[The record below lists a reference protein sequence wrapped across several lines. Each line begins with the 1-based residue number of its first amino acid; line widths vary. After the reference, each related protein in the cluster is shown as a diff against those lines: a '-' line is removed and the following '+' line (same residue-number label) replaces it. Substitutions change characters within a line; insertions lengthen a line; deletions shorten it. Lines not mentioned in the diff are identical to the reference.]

1 MRAKILKNSID
12 ELREAAEALKRGELV
27 AFPTETVYGLG
38 ANALDAKAV
47 LSIFKAKNRPCD
59 NPLIVHIA
67 DIAEA
72 EKLCY
77 WNEKAQR
84 LAEKFWPGPLTLLL
98 PKRDIVPDITTAG
111 LKSVAIRMPRHELAL
126 RLIELSKLPLAAPSA
141 NKSGR
146 PSPTSAG
153 HVFEDMKD
161 DIPYIIDGGS
171 ADFGLESTV
180 LSLVSDRPTIFRPG
194 AVSREEIAGLIGDCV
209 LADSLMRKLKEGESA
224 PSPGMKHRHY
234 APRASLTL
242 VKGKNTQEY
251 IKNAYD
257 GADNACILCFESNIK
272 GYGDR
277 KCYSLGE
284 NARTAARLLFELLR
298 RADDEGID
306 CLFSETLEETGL
318 GLAVMNRMLR
328 ASSFTLID
336 SDNL

>member
-1 MRAKILKNSID
+1 MTASILGNSIE
-12 ELREAAEALKRGELV
+12 ELKKAAEALNRGELV

-38 ANALDAKAV
+38 ANALDEKAV

-72 EKLCY
+72 KKLCF
-77 WNEKAQR
+77 WNDTAQR
-84 LAEKFWPGPLTLLL
+84 LADKFWPGPLTLLL

-111 LKSVAIRMPRHELAL
+111 LPSVAIRIPRHELAL
-126 RLIELSKLPLAAPSA
+126 KLIELSGLPLAAPSA

-146 PSPTSAG
+146 PSPTSAS
-153 HVFEDMKD
+153 HVFEDMQEE
-161 DIPYIIDGGS
+161 IPYIIDGGS

-180 LSLVSDRPTIFRPG
+180 LSLVTDRPTIFRPG
-194 AVSREEIAGLIGDCV
+194 AISREDILSVIGDCV
-209 LADSLMRKLKEGESA
+209 LADSLMRRLNEGEKA

-251 IKNAYD
+251 IKKAYD
-257 GADNACILCFESNIK
+257 AVENACILCFEANLA
-272 GYGDR
+272 GYDGR
-277 KCYSLGE
+277 RCYSLGRD
-284 NARTAARLLFELLR
+284 ARSAARLLFELLR
-298 RADDEGID
+298 RADDEKID
-306 CLFSETLEETGL
+306 YLFSETLEETGL

-328 ASSFTLID
+328 ASSFTLVD
-336 SDNL
+336 CD